1 MVLVG
6 DETSIGGKLV
16 EEVVEIVPIV
26 INTDTNTVV
35 ASWEKKRENEGRG
48 WLGWRWRWR
57 WRWISIRVEKP
68 KAMERACYWSA
79 GTRYSLYAGSSCL
92 FARPSQWLSP
102 CASGYFLLCF
112 CFAQSN
118 FFIFFFS
125 I

>member
-48 WLGWRWRWR
+48 WLGWRWR

-118 FFIFFFS
+118 FFFYFF

>member
-118 FFIFFFS
+118 FFFYFF